1 MALRI
6 GFDLDGV
13 FADMESELVRQSET
27 LFGEPMTRRL
37 QERAAEAGDGAAGA
51 PSGRDAGRAGG
62 APPEFA
68 PPVAQ
73 LNMTSRQQRR
83 LWHHV
88 ESIENFWEGLEE
100 LEPGVIQRLA
110 TLATDRRWEIIFLTK
125 RPETAGATAQVQ
137 SQRWLES
144 KGFTLPSVFVVQGS
158 RGRIA
163 AALGLDIVVDDRPE
177 NCLDVV
183 VDSKAR
189 AILVW
194 RGDESQLPPAAQRLG
209 IGVVKSVAD
218 CLDDPH
224 ADRRG
229 GARGAGRDEPGDAAA
244 RAQGAGRA
252 LAESFEPLQF
262 FDQRRAL
269 EIEQPRRLSLV
280 AAGPLQRSLN
290 QLALDVGDERVEI
303 HAVFG
308 QRDRGRID
316 ARSCACCTSVGR
328 SPTSICDR
336 PAVNATARS
345 MAFSS

>member
-13 FADMESELVRQSET
+13 LADMESELVRQSEI

-37 QERAAEAGDGAAGA
+37 EERAAEAGDAPAVADVAAAAAQG
-51 PSGRDAGRAGG
+51 SLDAA
-62 APPEFA
+62 PEFT
-68 PPVAQ
+68 PSVNR
-73 LNMTSRQQRR
+73 LNMTARQQRR

-88 ESIENFWEGLEE
+88 ESIENFWEGLAE

-110 TLATDRRWEIIFLTK
+110 SLAIDRRWEIIFLTK

-183 VDSKAR
+183 IDSKAR

-194 RGDESQLPPAAQRLG
+194 RIDKNQLPSAVQRLG
-209 IGVVKSVAD
+209 IGVVTSVAD
-218 CLDDPH
+218 
-224 ADRRG
+224 
-229 GARGAGRDEPGDAAA
+229 
-244 RAQGAGRA
+244 
-252 LAESFEPLQF
+252 
-262 FDQRRAL
+262 AL
-269 EIEQPRRLSLV
+269 EILTQVDAATRGEPGVMSRVLRLLGLKEP
-280 AAGPLQRSLN
+280 AG
-290 QLALDVGDERVEI
+290 
-303 HAVFG
+303 
-308 QRDRGRID
+308 
-316 ARSCACCTSVGR
+316 
-328 SPTSICDR
+328 
-336 PAVNATARS
+336 
-345 MAFSS
+345 M